1 MIARLDTNHAWSQ
14 AGQLIRYRGRHNAIA
29 IDGEF
34 LIVGGYD
41 WKETERCRLN
51 EEMEM
56 TCTTQQPVLYDFS
69 WWPALFEVEPDYC
82 ARF

>member
-1 MIARLDTNHAWSQ
+1 MIARLDANYVWSQ
-14 AGQLIRYRGRHNAIA
+14 AGRLIRHREGHAVIA

-41 WKETERCRLN
+41 WKETERCGLN
-51 EEMEM
+51 KEMEM
-56 TCTTQQPVLYDFS
+56 TCTTQQPILYDFS
-69 WWPALFEVEPDYC
+69 WWPGLFEVEPGYC